1 MTRPYTKKPAIAAA
15 LAIAFAPL
23 PAFAQTASNTA
34 LTQYQAD
41 QILNGGCSLSAKY
54 ASDAAV
60 RRGEERDMYRRWAN
74 NILISHITIPRLQSM
89 MDIAYKLGASGN
101 RDEREISEFQ
111 VCILETKMKYIN

>member
-1 MTRPYTKKPAIAAA
+1 
-15 LAIAFAPL
+15 
-23 PAFAQTASNTA
+23 
-34 LTQYQAD
+34 
-41 QILNGGCSLSAKY
+41 
-54 ASDAAV
+54 
-60 RRGEERDMYRRWAN
+60 MYRRWAN